1 MISSIK
7 MEGRID
13 MIDEEYKKT
22 MKYTFI
28 GVSIFSLVA
37 IILIYIIISMIL
49 VDSILLRLIALIGGV
64 VLIVVNWVV
73 WFLNYECC

>member
-1 MISSIK
+1 

-13 MIDEEYKKT
+13 MIHEEYKKT